1 MSDNTTSRDTL
12 PENVRPVKITE
23 QLQTSFINYAMSVIV
38 DRALP
43 DVRDGL
49 KPVHRRSLYSMYK
62 LRNFYN
68 TKHLKSARVV
78 GDVIG
83 KYHPHGDTSVYDTIV
98 RMAQD
103 FSLRY
108 PLVDGHGNFGDADGY
123 KPAAMRYTEVR
134 MSKICGEMVADL
146 EKETVDTVPNYDNS
160 EEIPVVM
167 PNKLPNLLI
176 NGTSGIAVGMATN
189 IPTHNL
195 TEVVN
200 ATVALMRNPELT
212 VDDLMQYIPAPDFP
226 GGGIIYGQNEI
237 KRAYRTGN
245 GKAIIRAKT
254 SIDDDGNGRQKIV
267 VTELPY
273 GVGPA
278 EIEKKISECIRDRTI
293 EGITRV
299 NNGSTKNVHIEIFLR
314 QNESPEIVLNKL
326 FQQTRMQISFP
337 INMLALVNN
346 RPEVL
351 NLKQIIEYF
360 IKHRKEVVTRRTVY
374 DLKVARERAHRL
386 EALLVALSNID
397 EIINIIR
404 SSANRQAA
412 HEALMVHPWKYGDL
426 SSLIQV
432 DASGRELCKPEY
444 IDAAF
449 GIRDGFYYFSD
460 PQTTAILDM
469 PLHRLTNLERSKISE
484 EYGELTASIKYYLEI
499 LGSEELLRNII
510 IEELE
515 EIRNT
520 YGDARRSVIETNT
533 AEITKKDL
541 VDPVSAVI
549 TLSHAGYIKY
559 QPLSEYEAQKRGGR
573 GRRATLVKD
582 EDVIDS
588 MYVVNTHDTVLCF
601 TSRGKVF
608 SINVYD
614 LPEASSNSKGRPIV
628 NMLRLDENESIQTIV
643 PVNSFEENKFL
654 FFATSN
660 GYVKKTKLSAYKNVN
675 AQGLRAIKLDEGVSL
690 VNVALTSGSDV
701 IGLFS
706 SDGRACLFNEYSPLT
721 PTADATV
728 DAESENEEGADVAEE
743 AADVSADVENDAE
756 GSEDDA
762 LVIGPNYKGGVRAS
776 GRVSRG
782 VRGMNLAK
790 GHQVVSMMVVD
801 ATLPYVLIA
810 TENGFGKRSPVA
822 DFPLR
827 RRNAKGVIAIKGED
841 RNGRVIGAVQVTDGD
856 EIILINNA
864 GILVRTRVDE
874 VSVISR
880 YGQGVRLIRL
890 DEGLKLVS
898 VQRVVKTD
906 DEEQNEAEAPDAEG
920 AAGAADAEN
929 AADDLSADVPDAA
942 ANPADDDADI

>member
-1 MSDNTTSRDTL
+1 MSDNTTSRDSL

-23 QLQTSFINYAMSVIV
+23 QLQSAFINYAMSVIV

-83 KYHPHGDTSVYDTIV
+83 KYHPHGDTAVYDTIV

-108 PLVDGHGNFGDADGY
+108 PLVDGHGNFGDLDGY
-123 KPAAMRYTEVR
+123 RAAAMRYTEVR

-160 EEIPVVM
+160 ETIPVVM
-167 PNKLPNLLI
+167 PNKLPNLLV

-195 TEVVN
+195 SEVVN

-212 VDDLMQYIPAPDFP
+212 VDELMQYIPAPDFP
-226 GGGIIYGQNEI
+226 TGGIIYGQSDI
-237 KRAYRTGN
+237 RRAYQTGN

-254 SIDDDGNGRQKIV
+254 TIEGDENGKQKIV

-278 EIEKKISECIRDRTI
+278 EIEKKISECMRDHTI

-299 NNGSTKNVHIEIFLR
+299 NNGSTKKVRIEIFLR

-326 FQQTRMQISFP
+326 FQQTRMQVSFP
-337 INMLALVNN
+337 INMLALVDN

-351 NLKQIIEYF
+351 NLKQILEHF

-374 DLKVARERAHRL
+374 DLKIARDRAHKL

-397 EIINIIR
+397 EIIAIIKG
-404 SSANRQAA
+404 SANRQEA
-412 HEALMVHPWKYGDL
+412 HAALMAHPWNYGEL
-426 SSLIQV
+426 NSLIELAA
-432 DASGRELCKPEY
+432 DGRELCKPEY
-444 IDAAF
+444 IEPRF
-449 GIRDGFYYFSD
+449 GIHDGFYFFSD
-460 PQTTAILDM
+460 PQTVAILDM
-469 PLHRLTNLERSKISE
+469 PLHRLTNLEQDKITD
-484 EYGELTASIKYYLEI
+484 EYRELTAQIKEYLRI
-499 LGSEELLRNII
+499 LASEELLRDII

-515 EIRNT
+515 QIRNE

-541 VDPVSAVI
+541 IDPVSAVI

-628 NMLRLDENESIQTIV
+628 NLLRLEENESIQTIV
-643 PVNSFEENKFL
+643 PVNSFDENKFL

-660 GYVKKTKLSAYKNVN
+660 GYVKKTKLSAYRNVN

-701 IGLFS
+701 IALFS

-721 PTADATV
+721 PEADATL
-728 DAESENEEGADVAEE
+728 DTDSENEDATEAAETIEE
-743 AADVSADVENDAE
+743 AVSADADGEGE

-762 LVIGPNYKGGVRAS
+762 LVIGPNYRGGVRAS

-790 GHQVVSMMVVD
+790 GHQVVSMMVID
-801 ATLPYVLIA
+801 SSLPYVLIA

-841 RNGRVIGAVQVTDGD
+841 RNGRVVGAVQVADGD

-906 DEEQNEAEAPDAEG
+906 DEEQDGQIPADVDADGIADAASDGESVADAASDAPDA
-920 AAGAADAEN
+920 
-929 AADDLSADVPDAA
+929 S
-942 ANPADDDADI
+942 DI